1 MNVKLTQQEWISV
14 LKLCTMWEFTD
25 IRERAIQE
33 LSKKE
38 VDMGTV
44 EKIECGKNYEVKE
57 WVLDGYV
64 ELLRRDETLTD
75 QEAERLGWK
84 TAAKLLLLRE
94 QYLSSTISS
103 HYSPIISQSCERCG
117 RCNGDLYR
125 RCEDYGSY
133 YRCGQQITL
142 PDRSLHDFRKAVQK
156 ELETEL

>member
-1 MNVKLTQQEWISV
+1 
-14 LKLCTMWEFTD
+14 MWEFTD

-103 HYSPIISQSCERCG
+103 HYSPTISQSCGGCG
-117 RCNGDLYR
+117 DCNGALYR
-125 RCEDYGSY
+125 LCNSYGSY
-133 YRCGQQITL
+133 YSCGQQGTTL
-142 PDRSLHDFRKAVQK
+142 PDRSQHDFRKAVQK

>member
-1 MNVKLTQQEWISV
+1 
-14 LKLCTMWEFTD
+14 MWEFTD

-38 VDMGTV
+38 MGVGTV

-103 HYSPIISQSCERCG
+103 HYSSIISQSCGRCG
-117 RCNGDLYR
+117 NCDGALHR
-125 RCEDYGSY
+125 RCSSYGSY
-133 YRCGQQITL
+133 YPCGQQGTTL
-142 PDRSLHDFRKAVQK
+142 PDRSQHDFKEAVQK